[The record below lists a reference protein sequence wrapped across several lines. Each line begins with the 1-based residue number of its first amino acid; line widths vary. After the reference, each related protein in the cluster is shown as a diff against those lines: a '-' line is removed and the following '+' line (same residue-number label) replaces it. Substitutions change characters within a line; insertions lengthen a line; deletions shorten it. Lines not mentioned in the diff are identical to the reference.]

1 MAALARATCAS
12 RCQGELALPF
22 KLARCLQSEK
32 RWRTCS
38 GPSAESVRPIAR
50 RGSSPR
56 RPEPGVP
63 TLSPALP
70 LPRRG
75 SSGTRALPRARET
88 MSMGLAAPP
97 RPTSAGQRPGLPSS
111 RRALSLAPARCLRES
126 RWAAAAEVGRGAAAI
141 QLPSGREQ
149 LPTSATGFL
158 AAALDRLACR
168 PRTCAAETGPGS
180 NASELQST
188 WCKDSYKPSP
198 PSRPTKE
205 RLQYTY

>member
-1 MAALARATCAS
+1 
-12 RCQGELALPF
+12 
-22 KLARCLQSEK
+22 
-32 RWRTCS
+32 
-38 GPSAESVRPIAR
+38 
-50 RGSSPR
+50 
-56 RPEPGVP
+56 
-63 TLSPALP
+63 
-70 LPRRG
+70 
-75 SSGTRALPRARET
+75 

-111 RRALSLAPARCLRES
+111 RPALSLAPARCLRES
-126 RWAAAAEVGRGAAAI
+126 RWAAAAEVGRAAAAI

-180 NASELQST
+180 NASEST
-188 WCKDSYKPSP
+188 WCKDSCKPSR

-205 RLQYTY
+205 RLVSPANPFRRQRNCTRNNRARLPSARAGGVRAVRRVSSEPGVLLCGVRGSGTGEAFLSFVRCARELLCVASRGVYDPVETVRCVDA